1 MKPKTYILITATLL
15 TVVALLHAARA
26 VFHWP
31 VQIGTWDF
39 PEWMSIIGMLV
50 AGTLASIGFSLA
62 RASSQE

>member
-26 VFHWP
+26 VLHWP
-31 VQIGTWDF
+31 VQINTWNF
-39 PEWMSIIGMLV
+39 PEWLSIVGMLV

-62 RASSQE
+62 RK